1 MRKSKWNP
9 KLSRR
14 DFLKWSGTALAG
26 AALFDMPGFLWAAA
40 GLASDSSKI
49 LIALFQRGAADGLN
63 MIVPFQDTYYHAA
76 RPTIGL
82 NGPNLS
88 GGVLDLDGTFG
99 LHPALSSLMPMW
111 QVGTFAAIH
120 AVGSPDG
127 TRSHFEAQDN
137 METGTPGVKTTEDG
151 WLNRAIEASSLRKA
165 KSPLTAVAIS
175 ARLPRILRGDFQVTA
190 FPSLNGY
197 RFIGGGLEAD
207 SFEQMYAGSIDRLLS
222 GTGRETKESVDII
235 QKIQQS
241 GSKNPE
247 DAGYPK
253 GPMGRQFFELARIIK
268 AKVGLRVGFL
278 DVGGWDHHANEGST
292 DGLLNGRLKELGDSI
307 AAFYQDMGDRA
318 GDVLFTT
325 MTEFG
330 RTMQEN
336 GNRGTDHGHAGVML
350 LFGGGIKGGKVYG
363 SWPGLSPEQLF
374 EGRDLQVT
382 TDFRQVHSEILSNH
396 LGILNQG
403 EIFPGFTP
411 QIPLGLWA

>member
-1 MRKSKWNP
+1 MRKKTWNP

-14 DFLKWSGTALAG
+14 DFLKLSGAAVAG
-26 AALFDMPGFLWAAA
+26 AAFFGMPHWAWAAA
-40 GLASDSSKI
+40 GLAANNSKI
-49 LIALFQRGAADGLN
+49 LIVLFQRGAADGLN
-63 MIVPFQDTYYHAA
+63 MVVPFQDPNYRSA

-82 NGPNLS
+82 PGPTQT

-99 LHPALSSLMPMW
+99 LHPALASLMPMW
-111 QVGTFAAIH
+111 KAGNFAVVE
-120 AVGSPDG
+120 AVGSPDE

-151 WLNRAIEASSLRKA
+151 WLNRAIESSSIKKA

-190 FPSLNGY
+190 FPNLNAY
-197 RFIGGGLEAD
+197 RFIGGGLEAS
-207 SFEQMYAGSIDRLLS
+207 SFEDMYEGSIDRLLS
-222 GTGRETKESVDII
+222 GTGKATEDSVNLL

-241 GSKNPE
+241 GPKNPE

-253 GPMGRQFFELARIIK
+253 GAVGRQFFELARVIQ

-278 DVGGWDHHANEGST
+278 DVGGWDHHVNEGSN
-292 DGLLNGRLKELGDSI
+292 DGLLNARLKELGDSI
-307 AAFYQDMGDRA
+307 AAFYRDMGDRS
-318 GDVLFTT
+318 GDVLLTT

-330 RTMQEN
+330 RTLQEN
-336 GNRGTDHGHAGVML
+336 GNRGTDHGHASVML
-350 LFGGGIKGGKVYG
+350 LFGGSIKGGKVYG
-363 SWPGLSPEQLF
+363 SWPGLAPEQLY

-396 LGILNQG
+396 LGIG
-403 EIFPGFTP
+403 EDTRVFPGFIPKT
-411 QIPLGLWA
+411 PLGFLA